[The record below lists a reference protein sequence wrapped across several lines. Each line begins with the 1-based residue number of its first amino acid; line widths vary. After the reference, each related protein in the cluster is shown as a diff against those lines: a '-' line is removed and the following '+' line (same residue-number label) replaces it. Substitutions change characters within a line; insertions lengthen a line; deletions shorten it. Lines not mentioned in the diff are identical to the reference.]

1 MNNKFSDFIPSKT
14 SFGIKLYHSMKAYEL
29 ELDINTDVNK
39 TYEQA
44 INKRKLNNKTK

>member
-1 MNNKFSDFIPSKT
+1 
-14 SFGIKLYHSMKAYEL
+14 MKAYEL

-44 INKRKLNNKTK
+44 INKRKLNIRYIEFITIKQYVCAF